1 MEKGNFKMSNQITHK
16 KNLRNILVLNFE
28 DYGHYPNYLEYL
40 IEYWCKQEIPGNF
53 YILVKSEFNQRH
65 PNLVGLAEKYGSKT
79 IKFVNLTFEEEAQL
93 KFKKSKLDKFIS
105 DFREWK
111 LLCKYATLLKA
122 TQCLMLIV
130 DRYLLPIAVNQK
142 FPCPVSGIYYRPSL
156 HYVKFSEYKSSWRDK
171 IQHLRENLTLSH
183 VMYRDY
189 MKKLFVLD
197 SFAVNYIQEKYQS
210 HVKPI
215 YFADP
220 VRLYERSE
228 NQINQIREILGI
240 YPGRQVFLLLGSLH
254 QSRRG
259 VKQLLQAVNLLPSHL
274 CEKLCLLLVGKVDTL
289 KHLEYSSLIEEISQ
303 SKPVQIITHYEFVS
317 EQDVHQYFYLADVIL
332 ATHQFH
338 IGMSGTLV
346 LASATQKPVL
356 CSNYGLIGELV
367 KKNSLGLTVD
377 STIPSEI
384 ALGLTRFL
392 SEPKTNL
399 CDWSKIKEFAK
410 ANSTEKFAKVIFEN
424 I

>member
-1 MEKGNFKMSNQITHK
+1 
-16 KNLRNILVLNFE
+16 
-28 DYGHYPNYLEYL
+28 
-40 IEYWCKQEIPGNF
+40 
-53 YILVKSEFNQRH
+53 
-65 PNLVGLAEKYGSKT
+65 
-79 IKFVNLTFEEEAQL
+79 
-93 KFKKSKLDKFIS
+93 
-105 DFREWK
+105 
-111 LLCKYATLLKA
+111 
-122 TQCLMLIV
+122 MLIV